1 MIFSVEAKN
10 CQSGNFRCL
19 QQTIW
24 TRYDLYMED
33 QKQTW
38 IKLNKIYNEDCL
50 NTLSRI
56 PENYVDLTVTSP
68 PYNIGIKYDVYV
80 DARPPAEYFAWVEYW
95 LRELYRVTKPD
106 GRVCINHYLSMSM
119 NGKRCSPIAKI
130 ISIASK
136 IGFKYHGLAVWTDR
150 TVSKLTAWGS
160 WLSASAP
167 QVNTPF
173 EGIII
178 LYKERWK
185 KDQPG
190 ITNIT
195 KEEFI
200 AGCSGVWKIRTENRK
215 LHPAAFPE
223 ALPSRCIQ
231 LFSYEGD
238 LVFDPFMG
246 TGTTAVA
253 CRRLN
258 RNFIGSEVSRDY
270 CFIAE
275 KRLNDL

>member
-1 MIFSVEAKN
+1 
-10 CQSGNFRCL
+10 
-19 QQTIW
+19 
-24 TRYDLYMED
+24 MED
-33 QKQTW
+33 KNQTW

-68 PYNIGIKYDVYV
+68 PYNIGIKYDSYI
-80 DARPPAEYFAWVEYW
+80 DSRPYADYFAWIEYW
-95 LRELYRVTKPD
+95 LGELYRVTKPD

-119 NGKRCSPIAKI
+119 NGVRCSPVANI
-130 ISIASK
+130 ISIALK
-136 IGFKYHGLAVWTDR
+136 IGFKYHGLPVWTDR

-167 QVNTPF
+167 HVNTPF
-173 EGIII
+173 EGIVI

-190 ITNIT
+190 VTNIS

-200 AGCSGVWKIRTENRK
+200 AGCSGVWNLKTENRK
-215 LHPAAFPE
+215 SHPAAFPE

-258 RNFIGSEVSRDY
+258 RNFIGSEVSSNY
-270 CFIAE
+270 CLIAE
-275 KRLNDL
+275 KRLNEL